1 MLRKILKIRKITDN
15 VREIVTIDEK
25 VILARCITLEN
36 REIIDIDVV
45 EKIHNI
51 ENIVEERSIDNRR
64 IMLVKLRENVLGLVY
79 EYDNERELI
88 SLKIIHEGTLSDED
102 LINIFENTLKDMT
115 PTYYEKVRKILEK
128 YYKGNLT

>member
-64 IMLVKLRENVLGLVY
+64 IMLVRLRENVLGLVY